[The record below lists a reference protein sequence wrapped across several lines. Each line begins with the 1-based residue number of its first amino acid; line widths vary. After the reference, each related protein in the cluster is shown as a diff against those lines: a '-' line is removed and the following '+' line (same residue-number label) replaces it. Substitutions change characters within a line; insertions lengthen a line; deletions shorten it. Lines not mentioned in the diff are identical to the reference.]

1 MKFHCEEKPILWGGA
16 TASSQYEGG
25 WDKGGKGMDTQD
37 CRPYLVRNIKRN
49 YRNTT
54 FNKKVGK

>member
-25 WDKGGKGMDTQD
+25 WDKGGKGMDKI
-37 CRPYLVRNIKRN
+37 VVHI
-49 YRNTT
+49 
-54 FNKKVGK
+54 